1 MEEQNRQDKPLHKEV
16 SSLRQEN
23 ERLKRRVDDL
33 KRKLVQLVESNI
45 LLLQVTTEHV
55 DDYSAAEKDNI
66 AMACVMT
73 MPIAIE
79 DFN

>member
-16 SSLRQEN
+16 SSLRREN
-23 ERLKRRVDDL
+23 ERLKQRVDDL
-33 KRKLVQLVESNI
+33 KRKLGQLVESNI

-55 DDYSAAEKDNI
+55 DDYSAAEKDKL

-73 MPIAIE
+73 MPIALE

>member
-16 SSLRQEN
+16 SSLRREN
-23 ERLKRRVDDL
+23 ERLKQRVEVL
-33 KRKLVQLVESNI
+33 KRKLGQLVESNI

-66 AMACVMT
+66 AMACIMT

>member
-1 MEEQNRQDKPLHKEV
+1 MEKQNRQDKPLHKEV

-23 ERLKRRVDDL
+23 VRLKRRVDDL
-33 KRKLVQLVESNI
+33 KRKLGQLVESNI
-45 LLLQVTTEHV
+45 LLLKVTTEHV

-66 AMACVMT
+66 AMACIMP
-73 MPIAIE
+73 MPIAFE